1 MKPSTQ
7 ESKAGPATAHI
18 ALCCNGAMLPGLH
31 ATLASLVKNLGQR
44 DQVSLTLFIQDISEK
59 EQATIRGTVAQAG
72 GVGDFSIR
80 EADISEFKGLKA
92 LHGDWMTYLRLF
104 LPKLIPEAD
113 TLLYLDSDLIVNTDA
128 SAFFHHDLH
137 AFPLGAVPAETVE
150 WSLDRDLLKS
160 VGLTDQDQ
168 CFNAGALIINSRL
181 WRDQGL
187 IERCLEF
194 GRAHASFLRAA
205 DQTILNGLFSRDFYG
220 LPMQLNTAVFAYQK
234 PFELADGI
242 YHFIGSPKPSDPFGK
257 LFHGNWRIWHDVI
270 RQTQFTWSDFLS
282 QHMIAYG
289 KRAWTLRRSY
299 MRNWLRKRK
308 T

>member
-72 GVGDFSIR
+72 GVGDFAIR

-92 LHGDWMTYLRLF
+92 LHGDWMTYLRLL

-128 SAFFHHDLH
+128 SAFFEHDLH
-137 AFPLGAVPAETVE
+137 DFPLGAVPAETVE

-168 CFNAGALIINSRL
+168 CFNAGALIINSRV

-194 GRAHASFLRAA
+194 GKAHSSSLKSA
-205 DQTILNGLFSRDFYG
+205 DQSILLSLFSRDFYR
-220 LPMQLNTAVFAYQK
+220 LPKQFNIMVGAGDK
-234 PFELADGI
+234 PFAISEGI
-242 YHFIGSPKPSDPFGK
+242 YHFVGSPKPWDPFGK
-257 LFHGNWRIWHDVI
+257 LIHGNWQIWHEVI
-270 RQTQFTWSDFLS
+270 LQSRFKWSDFLLRHLS
-282 QHMIAYG
+282 AYAG
-289 KRAWTLRRSY
+289 RAWILRRSY
-299 MRNWLRKRK
+299 LRTWLRK
-308 T
+308 